1 MKKFIPKINHP
12 LIILIILMLFCTS
25 GCGDT
30 SQADNLPPVFSSPRV
45 LVPEAPGKKM
55 LGDSSLALDISNMN
69 QGYFTAQAKD
79 TESRFNIQ
87 MTAPDGILYSY
98 FLDAGEDAVIPF
110 TSGNGSYQITGY
122 KQVEGNQYAALYYET
137 LEVNLKNDFL
147 PYLYPN
153 QYVSFT
159 PESEASKLALS
170 MMPEETKDIDALA
183 LIFDYVTSHIT
194 YDSAFADT
202 VDAGY
207 LPDVDHT
214 LETGT
219 GICFDYAA
227 LMTAMLRSRDIPCK
241 LQIGYSGT
249 VKHAWIDVY
258 IQSVGW
264 VDQAISFDGET
275 WSRMDPTFYSNSDDK
290 EDILSYI
297 GEGTNYTVQF
307 TR

>member
-1 MKKFIPKINHP
+1 MNKQNQKIRRP
-12 LIILIILMLFCTS
+12 LIILLIPLLLCTS
-25 GCGDT
+25 GCGEK
-30 SQADNLPPVFSSPRV
+30 SQPGNLPPVFSSPQV
-45 LVPEAPGKKM
+45 LVPEAPGKEM
-55 LGDSSLALDISNMN
+55 LGDSSLALDVSNMD

-79 TESRFNIQ
+79 TESKFNIQ

-110 TSGNGSYQITGY
+110 TGGSGSYQVTGY
-122 KQVEGNQYAALYYET
+122 QQVEGSQYAALYCET
-137 LEVNLKNDFL
+137 LEVNLENDFF

-159 PESEASKLALS
+159 PESEAVKLAHS
-170 MMPEETKDIDALA
+170 MMPDDTEDIEALE
-183 LIFDYVTSHIT
+183 LIFNYVTTHVT
-194 YDSAFADT
+194 YDTVFADT

-241 LQIGYSGT
+241 LQIGYSGA